1 MNYSSTETCS
11 FAGEFIE
18 AGINKIK
25 KKKPQDN
32 FHLFVKK
39 KKVPLAL
46 LLNLR
51 QLWPEGLGE
60 EGRFCLHYS
69 SP

>member
-1 MNYSSTETCS
+1 MNYSSTEICS

-18 AGINKIK
+18 AGIKKIK
-25 KKKPQDN
+25 KN
-32 FHLFVKK
+32 LRIIFISLLKK

>member
-1 MNYSSTETCS
+1 MEVV
-11 FAGEFIE
+11 IK
-18 AGINKIK
+18 KIK
-25 KKKPQDN
+25 N
-32 FHLFVKK
+32 LRIIFNSLLKK

-51 QLWPEGLGE
+51 QPWPEGLEE
-60 EGRFCLHYS
+60 EGRFCVHYS

>member
-11 FAGEFIE
+11 FAGEFME
-18 AGINKIK
+18 VGIK
-25 KKKPQDN
+25 KIKKPQDN
-32 FHLFVKK
+32 FQLFVKK

-51 QLWPEGLGE
+51 QPWPEGLEE
-60 EGRFCLHYS
+60 EGRFCVHYS

>member
-1 MNYSSTETCS
+1 MEV
-11 FAGEFIE
+11 G
-18 AGINKIK
+18 IK
-25 KKKPQDN
+25 KIKKPQDN
-32 FHLFVKK
+32 FQLFVKK

-69 SP
+69 SPWGKRVLDARRKQVWF